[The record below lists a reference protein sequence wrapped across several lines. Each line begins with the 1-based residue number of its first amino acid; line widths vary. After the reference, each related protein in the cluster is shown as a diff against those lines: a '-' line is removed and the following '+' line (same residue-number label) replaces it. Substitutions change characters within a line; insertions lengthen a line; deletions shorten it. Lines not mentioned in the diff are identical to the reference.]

1 MESFI
6 KLYSSEDFVEQI
18 LSGLPPKSLMRFKC
32 RQVPLTDKDNN
43 PKDDDDEK
51 EAENDNDDVEIL
63 LSSLNICSGND
74 DDCLLSTVVE
84 DVNIP
89 LPAHLKLQHSSEL
102 TIAGHC
108 DGIICLKLFIGNV
121 ILCNPAMQE
130 FKLIPKSSLVLPED
144 VELWPGYLEY
154 GLRYYTDYLGFGY
167 DPKSED
173 YKIIRM
179 VNYDKEYYWSRAE
192 VYTMKSNSWREIE
205 ILYDYERMHHIDS
218 WPSFLPIYFNG
229 ICYWRV
235 ISDDLI
241 LSFDMGS
248 ELFHEIPMPDLADG
262 CKNRAQLAVWKEFIA
277 LFNFHDEIGVAHQSY
292 DMWVMMD
299 DLGEGGKGSWTK
311 YLTIGPLEGVQSPV
325 IFWKSDQLLMVTNDG
340 QIVVHNIGTKKLKHL
355 PIHLIRS
362 LYSYHDQ
369 ALVYV
374 NSIASINGGNVLEDI
389 NISAFYGSGKFYSN
403 REVDISGFYSM

>member
-1 MESFI
+1 AFS
-6 KLYSSEDFVEQI
+6 LPI
-18 LSGLPPKSLMRFKC
+18 LFK